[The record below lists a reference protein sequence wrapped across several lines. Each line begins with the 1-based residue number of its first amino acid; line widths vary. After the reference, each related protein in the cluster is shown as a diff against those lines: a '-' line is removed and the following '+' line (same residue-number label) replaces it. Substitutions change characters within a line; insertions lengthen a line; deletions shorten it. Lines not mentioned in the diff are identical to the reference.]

1 MFLDT
6 SGLLCLQHASEA
18 EHDAALAYF
27 DASFWRVTHS
37 YVLAEYVALAQAR
50 GFPRKEALA
59 FVTDLQDSSEVE
71 VIYIDEEVHRAALD
85 LLQQRLDK
93 SWSMADAVSFVLM
106 GRLGL
111 REALT
116 TDHHFNQAG
125 FVPLLT
131 A

>member
-1 MFLDT
+1 MLLDT

-18 EHDAALAYF
+18 EHDAAVAYF

-50 GFPRKEALA
+50 GFPRREALDFEA
-59 FVTDLQDSSEVE
+59 DLQDTSEVE
-71 VIYIDEEVHRAALD
+71 VIYVDEELHRAALG
-85 LLQQRLDK
+85 LLQRRLDK
-93 SWSMADAVSFVLM
+93 SWSLADAVSFVLM
-106 GRLGL
+106 QRMGL
-111 REALT
+111 TEALT

-125 FVPLLT
+125 FVRLLT